1 MKLTTK
7 KLIKNLNDRLLTQ
20 NIIIQSLIDIL
31 IENNLTS
38 EDDLDARVRENLDLM
53 ESEIKSFKNDEE
65 IPENAGFQ
73 YNGQV
78 GEA

>member
-20 NIIIQSLIDIL
+20 NIIVQTLIDIIL
-31 IENNLTS
+31 ENGLTT
-38 EDDLDARVRENLDLM
+38 EEDLDIRIKSNIELLDEELN
-53 ESEIKSFKNDEE
+53 SFKNDETPTE
-65 IPENAGFQ
+65 RVGFQ
-73 YNGQV
+73 YNGQI